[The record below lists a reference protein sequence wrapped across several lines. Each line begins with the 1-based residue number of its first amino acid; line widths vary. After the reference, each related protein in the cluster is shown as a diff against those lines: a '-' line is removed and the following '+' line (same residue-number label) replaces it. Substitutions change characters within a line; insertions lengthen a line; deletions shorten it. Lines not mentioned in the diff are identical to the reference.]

1 MNRKVSFSLLT
12 LAAIGLLAFS
22 TPINAG
28 APGMVVL
35 GNGGGSI
42 EDARL
47 DNEFEL
53 RTADFTFSF
62 FAGLNKHGEL
72 KGSFH
77 FKKKYPDGGV
87 SVGVSTEITEFEWEP
102 SDECRW
108 VTMDGMMTLHAS
120 WAAKPLRG
128 HEFTV
133 TAWDCNDDT
142 DLIWFQIYR
151 PNGGAERWAMSLFEP
166 ADITGGNI
174 NIR

>member
-1 MNRKVSFSLLT
+1 MNKKVSFALLA
-12 LAAIGLLAFS
+12 LAAICLCAFS

-28 APGMVVL
+28 KPGMVVL

-42 EDARL
+42 KGALL
-47 DNEFEL
+47 DNEFDL

-62 FAGLNKHGEL
+62 FAGLDKHSEF

-77 FKKKYPDGGV
+77 FKRKYPDGGA
-87 SVGVSTEITEFEWEP
+87 SVGVSTEITEIEWEP
-102 SDECRW
+102 NDECRW
-108 VTMDGMMTLHAS
+108 VTMTGVMTLHAS

-133 TAWDCNDDT
+133 TAWDCDDDT
-142 DLIWFQIYR
+142 DLIWFKIYR
-151 PNGGAERWAMSLFEP
+151 PKPGAERWAMSLLEP
-166 ADITGGNI
+166 TDLTGGNI